1 MPTAD
6 TSVQSRARGLP
17 IKYRFDPLPFVEGVM
32 AMSTGKEKRKRARS
46 IRNRRSRRPAA
57 RGELYKSSTTH
68 PASEEGTAARDHYQ
82 REKER
87 RANRTRPH
95 DHPLEQA
102 RRAYQALLA
111 ADAAKARGGRP
122 RKVAATKSPVARAD
136 EHSEE

>member
-6 TSVQSRARGLP
+6 TSVQTLARGLP
-17 IKYRFDPLPFVEGVM
+17 VMYRFGPLPFLQGVT

-46 IRNRRSRRPAA
+46 TRDRRSRRPTA
-57 RGELYKSSTTH
+57 RGELYKPSTTDG
-68 PASEEGTAARDHYQ
+68 ANEEGTAARNHYQ

-87 RANRTRPH
+87 RASRARPH

-102 RRAYQALLA
+102 RRAYQTLLA

-122 RKVAATKSPVARAD
+122 RKVGATRSPVARAD

>member
-1 MPTAD
+1 
-6 TSVQSRARGLP
+6 
-17 IKYRFDPLPFVEGVM
+17 
-32 AMSTGKEKRKRARS
+32 MSTGKEKRKRARS
-46 IRNRRSRRPAA
+46 TRHRRPRRPTTRA
-57 RGELYKSSTTH
+57 ELYKPSTTD
-68 PASEEGTAARDHYQ
+68 AANEEGTTARHHYH

-95 DHPLEQA
+95 DHPLEEA

-122 RKVAATKSPVARAD
+122 RKAVAAKSPATRTD